1 MNIRNFFAA
10 GMAVSALALS
20 AGTASADGHAREYS
34 LATYIPASTS
44 FVTDLL
50 TPWADWINENSN
62 GEFSVEVFAGGTL
75 GRDPNQQDRIVSSG
89 IADMAVLV
97 PGRNLGAYP
106 HYSVFELPGF
116 ARSADEGSYA
126 AWQMHLDGTLET
138 GDELQVLTVWTT
150 DPYVVHTSEELTS
163 IDQIAGRQLRVLGQ
177 TQTASVLALGGV
189 PQAVSI
195 TETPEAISRGTL
207 DGSLADWAVF
217 DVFGIG
223 EVADHTYTLPL
234 GVLAMSVVMNPD
246 SYAELS
252 PEGQAVFTEAG
263 DVWQQMVVDY
273 YARERGAI
281 TGEALDRGHVIV
293 EADQAALDTLVEVTG
308 DLAGNARET
317 AGDVVMDAYVARLE
331 EHRAQSN

>member
-1 MNIRNFFAA
+1 MNTRNIFAA
-10 GMAVSALALS
+10 GMAVSAMALS
-20 AGTASADGHAREYS
+20 AGMASAQEREFS

-50 TPWADWINENSN
+50 TPWAEWLTENSN

-138 GDELQVLTVWTT
+138 GDELQVVTVWTT
-150 DPYVVHTSEELTS
+150 DPYMVHTSEPLGDISEIS
-163 IDQIAGRQLRVLGQ
+163 GQQLRVLGQ

-217 DVFGIG
+217 DVFQLG
-223 EVADHTYTLPL
+223 EVADNTYTLPM

-252 PEGQAVFTEAG
+252 PEGQAVFTQAG

-273 YARERGAI
+273 YARERGSI
-281 TGEALDRGHVIV
+281 IEEYTGRGHVIV
-293 EADQAALDTLVEVTG
+293 EAEDAAVNALIEATG

-317 AGDVVMDAYVARLE
+317 AGDAVMDAYMARLE